1 LGGGL
6 SVISFVDVKNA
17 KIFDDVQVINYG
29 SPRVANK
36 YYADFFDNITQKRQK
51 RFIVKGDPIVVLPE
65 CLTPLCNYK
74 HTGNQYVC
82 VNEESICRG
91 GQAVPELFFEGL

>member
-1 LGGGL
+1 LYITGISLGGGL
-6 SVISFVDVKNA
+6 SVISFADINKS

-36 YYADFFDNITQKRQK
+36 NYADYFDNITQKRSK
-51 RFIVKGDPIVVLPE
+51 RFVVKGDPIPVMPE

-82 VNEESICRG
+82 VNE
-91 GQAVPELFFEGL
+91 